1 MRCDLLTERQAP
13 IEDGPSPAGSVEA
26 GRERLEP
33 QPLAGRAGRVLA
45 RRSKDS
51 APARFQPNMAL
62 SLDALDH
69 NVDSGTNAISPA
81 NVAKIPGPTPFGKPL
96 IRLAQLH
103 MIGFRKLLTP
113 LFKLQRLQL
122 GSLAAFAVRLPKAT
136 ARVLSE
142 LLSGGL
148 HGVQVE
154 RNRL

>member
-13 IEDGPSPAGSVEA
+13 IEDGPSLAGSVEA

-62 SLDALDH
+62 SLDALCH
-69 NVDSGTNAISPA
+69 NVDSGANVVSPA
-81 NVAKIPGPTPFGKPL
+81 NAAKVPGPPPFGEPL

-103 MIGFRKLLTP
+103 MIGFRELLTP
-113 LFKLQRLQL
+113 LIRRQRLQL
-122 GSLAAFAVRLPKAT
+122 Q
-136 ARVLSE
+136 RVLTRRADRRS
-142 LLSGGL
+142 
-148 HGVQVE
+148 
-154 RNRL
+154 RR